1 MFTLS
6 KHCFLLYNT
15 LQKGSVKMEN
25 RYASPNR
32 KSTNVIYSC
41 GHEKAEKLRSQ
52 GKSVVSLCAGE
63 PDFNTP
69 EGIKKA
75 TIEALNDNQ
84 THYSSNRGYLGLRKK
99 VAHLLK
105 EQTTIDYD
113 SDTEIIMTCG
123 CSEAINN
130 VCQAFINKDDEVI
143 IFTQLLYLIKIQFYY
158 VKEFL

>member
-1 MFTLS
+1 MFRLS

-25 RYASPNR
+25 RYASR
-32 KSTNVIYSC
+32 I
-41 GHEKAEKLRSQ
+41 EKVQMSSIRVVMEKVEKLRSQ

-99 VAHLLK
+99 SSSSFK
-105 EQTTIDYD
+105 GT
-113 SDTEIIMTCG
+113 
-123 CSEAINN
+123 NN
-130 VCQAFINKDDEVI
+130 D
-143 IFTQLLYLIKIQFYY
+143 
-158 VKEFL
+158 

>member
-1 MFTLS
+1 ML
-6 KHCFLLYNT
+6 
-15 LQKGSVKMEN
+15 EN
-25 RYASPNR
+25 LN
-32 KSTNVIYSC
+32 
-41 GHEKAEKLRSQ
+41 
-52 GKSVVSLCAGE
+52 
-63 PDFNTP
+63 FNTP

-75 TIEALNDNQ
+75 TIKALNDNQ

-143 IFTQLLYLIKIQFYY
+143 ILPQLLYLIKIQFYY